1 MIFTEEE
8 RMLQSTVR
16 NFAVQELIPN
26 ALEADK
32 TEDFW
37 HESFNKMADIGL
49 TGITVDSQF
58 GGSGAGYRQAAIA
71 IEEIARGDA
80 SASVNLIAHL
90 SLSTSTLNEFGN
102 QDQKQKYLRNMASG
116 KSIGA
121 WALTEPGGGSD
132 AASISTTATRDGDD
146 YVLNGSKMYITNA
159 DVSDYMIVYAKLD
172 KEADYKS
179 ITAFI
184 VESNTDGVTIN
195 PLKGKLGMRSST
207 ASEVIFDNAKV
218 PVENRLGDEG
228 SGFKNAMTILDSSR
242 ISIAAQCVGI
252 GQGALDLAINYAKN
266 RETFNK
272 PITQHQAIQF
282 MIADMAAAVHSAR
295 VVTMDAATL
304 KDSKLPFSNEA
315 SIAKLIASEM
325 CIDVTNKALQV
336 HGGIGYFKDTNIER
350 MFRDARVTTIYEGT
364 SEIQRLIVARQTL
377 QQYQ

>member
-8 RMLQSTVR
+8 RMLQATVR

-80 SASVNLIAHL
+80 SSSVNLIAHL

>member
-80 SASVNLIAHL
+80 SSSVNLIAHL

-146 YVLNGSKMYITNA
+146 YVLNGSKMYT
-159 DVSDYMIVYAKLD
+159 VSYTHLTLPT
-172 KEADYKS
+172 S
-179 ITAFI
+179 
-184 VESNTDGVTIN
+184 
-195 PLKGKLGMRSST
+195 
-207 ASEVIFDNAKV
+207 
-218 PVENRLGDEG
+218 
-228 SGFKNAMTILDSSR
+228 
-242 ISIAAQCVGI
+242 
-252 GQGALDLAINYAKN
+252 DL
-266 RETFNK
+266 
-272 PITQHQAIQF
+272 
-282 MIADMAAAVHSAR
+282 V
-295 VVTMDAATL
+295 
-304 KDSKLPFSNEA
+304 
-315 SIAKLIASEM
+315 
-325 CIDVTNKALQV
+325 
-336 HGGIGYFKDTNIER
+336 
-350 MFRDARVTTIYEGT
+350 
-364 SEIQRLIVARQTL
+364 
-377 QQYQ
+377 

>member
-1 MIFTEEE
+1 VIFTEEE

-80 SASVNLIAHL
+80 SSSVNLIAHL

-252 GQGALDLAINYAKN
+252 GQGALDLAINYAKT

>member
-80 SASVNLIAHL
+80 SSSVNLIAHL

-350 MFRDARVTTIYEGT
+350 MFRDAG
-364 SEIQRLIVARQTL
+364 
-377 QQYQ
+377 

>member
-80 SASVNLIAHL
+80 SSSVNLIAHL

-172 KEADYKS
+172 KETDYKS

>member
-1 MIFTEEE
+1 MKFTEEE

-80 SASVNLIAHL
+80 SSSVNLIAHL

>member
-1 MIFTEEE
+1 MILTEEE
-8 RMLQSTVR
+8 KMLQSTVR
-16 NFAVQELIPN
+16 EFALQELIPN
-26 ALEADK
+26 ALQADQ

-37 HESFNKMADIGL
+37 HESFNKMAEIGL
-49 TGITVDSQF
+49 TGITVDSAF

-71 IEEIARGDA
+71 IEEVARGDA
-80 SASVNLIAHL
+80 SSSVNLIAHL
-90 SLSTSTLNEFGN
+90 SLSTATLNEFGN
-102 QDQKQKYLRNMASG
+102 QFQKDKYLRQMASG

-132 AASISTTATRDGDD
+132 AANISTTATRDGDD
-146 YVLNGSKMYITNA
+146 YLLNGSKMFITNA

-172 KEADYKS
+172 KASDYKS

-184 VESNTDGVTIN
+184 VETNTDGITVN

-207 ASEVIFDNAKV
+207 ASEIVFDNAKV

-228 SGFKNAMTILDSSR
+228 TGFKNAMTILDSSR

-252 GQGALDLAINYAKN
+252 GQGALDTAINYAKYRN
-266 RETFNK
+266 TFGK

-295 VVTMDAATL
+295 VVTMDAASL

-325 CIDVTNKALQV
+325 CIEVTNKALQI
-336 HGGIGYFKDTNIER
+336 HGGTGYFKDTNIER
-350 MFRDARVTTIYEGT
+350 IFRDARVTTIYEGT

-377 QQYQ
+377 QQYE

>member
-8 RMLQSTVR
+8 RMLQATVR

-80 SASVNLIAHL
+80 SSSVNLIAHL

-184 VESNTDGVTIN
+184 VESNTDGVTIS

-218 PVENRLGDEG
+218 PVENRIGDEG

-282 MIADMAAAVHSAR
+282 MIADMASAVHSAR

>member
-1 MIFTEEE
+1 VIFTEEE

-80 SASVNLIAHL
+80 SSSVNLIAHL

>member
-80 SASVNLIAHL
+80 SSSVNLIAHL

-218 PVENRLGDEG
+218 PIENRLGDEG

>member
-80 SASVNLIAHL
+80 SSSVNLIAHL

-282 MIADMAAAVHSAR
+282 MIADMASAVHSAR

>member
-8 RMLQSTVR
+8 RILQSTVR

-80 SASVNLIAHL
+80 SSSVNLIAHL

>member
-80 SASVNLIAHL
+80 SSSVNLIAHL

-350 MFRDARVTTIYEGT
+350 MFRAARVTTIYEGT

>member
-49 TGITVDSQF
+49 TGITVDSHF

-80 SASVNLIAHL
+80 SSSVNLIAHL

>member
-32 TEDFW
+32 TENFW

-80 SASVNLIAHL
+80 SSSVNLIAHL

-252 GQGALDLAINYAKN
+252 GQGALDLAINYAKT

>member
-1 MIFTEEE
+1 VIFTEEE
-8 RMLQSTVR
+8 RMLQATVR

-80 SASVNLIAHL
+80 SSSVNLIAHL

-282 MIADMAAAVHSAR
+282 MIADMASAVHSAR

>member
-80 SASVNLIAHL
+80 SSSVNLIAHL

-102 QDQKQKYLRNMASG
+102 QNQKQKYLRNMASG

>member
-80 SASVNLIAHL
+80 SSSVNLIAHL

-252 GQGALDLAINYAKN
+252 GQGALDLAINYAKT

-295 VVTMDAATL
+295 VVTMDAETL

>member
-80 SASVNLIAHL
+80 SSSVNLIAHL

-172 KEADYKS
+172 KDADYKS

-184 VESNTDGVTIN
+184 IESNTDGVTIN

-266 RETFNK
+266 RESFNK